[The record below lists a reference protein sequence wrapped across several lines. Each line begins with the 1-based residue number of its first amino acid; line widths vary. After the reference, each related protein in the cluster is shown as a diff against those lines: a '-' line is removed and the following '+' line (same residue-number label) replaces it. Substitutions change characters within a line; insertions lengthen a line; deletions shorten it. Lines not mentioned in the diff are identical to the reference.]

1 MRCCWTKNVWINT
14 AVTTASLVSF
24 FHMKHFK
31 LTYRRHNLSFGLL
44 DQRMCVYLHAYNESE
59 AHKFS
64 EQTELFLFSLLLT
77 SLTPVSLPH
86 THTHTA
92 ITLFHLQLCIF
103 TTSHLVSHT
112 AITLSSKH
120 PLQQLCV
127 CFGCVG
133 DTRFARFS
141 QFLIIQQLDCHFTW
155 KYPALIN
162 NCVIALMCCSREN
175 TVFIYFYTFQQDT
188 RRHTHLCTYLQLN

>member
-1 MRCCWTKNVWINT
+1 
-14 AVTTASLVSF
+14 
-24 FHMKHFK
+24 MKHFK
-31 LTYRRHNLSFGLL
+31 LPYRRHHLSFGLL
-44 DQRMCVYLHAYNESE
+44 DQWMCVYLHAYDESE

-64 EQTELFLFSLLLT
+64 NMIRTNGVIPIFT
-77 SLTPVSLPH
+77 SIHISH
-86 THTHTA
+86 TRFAPSQTHTA

-127 CFGCVG
+127 RFGCVG

-141 QFLIIQQLDCHFTW
+141 QFLIIQQLECHFAW

-162 NCVIALMCCSREN
+162 NCVIALMCCSGEN
-175 TVFIYFYTFQQDT
+175 TVFRYFYTFQRDT